1 MALSVRTVNYFY
13 TRIQAEPGKPYELLA
28 RLADEDVNLLAFSA
42 VPYGPNHVELTI
54 FPDRIDS
61 FLKVAKELGLVLTG
75 PQHAVLINGDDHL
88 GTLAEVLKTLLDAG
102 VDIYASTGVTDG
114 QGGYGYVI
122 YFKEGRSRACYKGI
136 GKVSGLRPPGADGF
150 ASSRERWSAMP
161 TSVYTVMQELAPFS
175 SITLTLTLD
184 SDEDLQHYS
193 AARCHHSLVCRQQ

>member
-122 YFKEGRSRACYKGI
+122 YFKEGDHERATKALGN
-136 GKVSGLRPPGADGF
+136 
-150 ASSRERWSAMP
+150 
-161 TSVYTVMQELAPFS
+161 
-175 SITLTLTLD
+175 
-184 SDEDLQHYS
+184 
-193 AARCHHSLVCRQQ
+193 